1 MKRLCVTPIF
11 SKVFRYLKL
20 LNNFVLDDLIIGGGV
35 LNRQCLHYKYY
46 EMLIKLQLTILLLE
60 F

>member
-1 MKRLCVTPIF
+1 MF

-35 LNRQCLHYKYY
+35 LNLQCLYYKYY